1 MIYIVSLYRIF
12 DIRFSVNYRSSYLDY
27 LGDEGEELFND
38 DFGYGY
44 MRFTDDYYSYDL
56 VAKYKYTENLSL
68 RFEGKNLDNR
78 PEFYYWNSP
87 DRLSQYDEYGYWM
100 SFGFRYNF

>member
-1 MIYIVSLYRIF
+1 
-12 DIRFSVNYRSSYLDY
+12 
-27 LGDEGEELFND
+27 
-38 DFGYGY
+38 

>member
-1 MIYIVSLYRIF
+1 MLHIMTEKVILSGGDNTETFTILLENFQRRQQIFLDMIKENLILDF
-12 DIRFSVNYRSSYLDY
+12 LNYRSSYLDY

-68 RFEGKNLDNR
+68 RLKEKI
-78 PEFYYWNSP
+78 
-87 DRLSQYDEYGYWM
+87 
-100 SFGFRYNF
+100 